1 MVVVGGGGGGGG
13 GGGRMQREEWQE
25 LRRLRGSG
33 SGERRRVQ
41 VEPFLCNRSLFFFL
55 VGRAWAST
63 RQHLEWG
70 NGRGHDQVLACSV
83 SEKGHV
89 VGGDHEDGEVQVLGG
104 GVAALVELEVGPLWA
119 DEGGLGRQP
128 GGEGEGEFGGSGVVG
143 GAGELL
149 DDGAEVGWV
158 SLDEGGVGGC
168 RVGAVGGGGGGSHV
182 V

>member
-1 MVVVGGGGGGGG
+1 
-13 GGGRMQREEWQE
+13 MQREEWQE

-119 DEGGLGRQP
+119 DEGDWAASREGRVRGSLG
-128 GGEGEGEFGGSGVVG
+128 EAGSSEAPVSFWTT
-143 GAGELL
+143 ARKL
-149 DDGAEVGWV
+149 DGSTDRLKKYLNR
-158 SLDEGGVGGC
+158 SLDFNSIIKLFILMEFNLISLC
-168 RVGAVGGGGGGSHV
+168 DSLGGGI
-182 V
+182 